1 MRMQFRKHFRSVR
14 HLVARRLLDR
24 ERKGASLASAPIGP
38 FARFI
43 QRLME
48 TPMAIPE
55 DLELESPVE
64 GWIIEPKGYVFVHT
78 PAKDSSLLADAPC
91 ALVGAQ
97 LLFKEP
103 FQSAADWRSKVLAA
117 GLTLTFPSSET
128 RNAFLREIVPA
139 YAMTGELPDRQY
151 ILPLLLI
158 SVITYI
164 VLTGMAYLLPRY
176 LTKRIED
183 EGPVGFALMFGNVGF
198 MGYPVVASIFGH
210 EAIFYAAV
218 LNVVNTFAVFTIGTM
233 LITGKSEVEGSK
245 FQKKVLY
252 STPML
257 AAYLTMAI
265 VALRIDN
272 IPAFISQPLTMIG
285 NITVPAALLIVGSSM
300 SHLSPRAMLGNGT
313 VYATTLFRLAILPIA
328 IYYLCRALGFSEFV
342 VNINTIVIAM
352 PVATYG
358 TILCLRHGKDTTFIT
373 EVTFITTL
381 ISMLTIPALVMVF
394 F

>member
-1 MRMQFRKHFRSVR
+1 MATVMITLFAIVVVGYAAGKLGYLGGTFDK
-14 HLVARRLLDR
+14 RL
-24 ERKGASLASAPIGP
+24 
-38 FARFI
+38 
-43 QRLME
+43 
-48 TPMAIPE
+48 
-55 DLELESPVE
+55 
-64 GWIIEPKGYVFVHT
+64 
-78 PAKDSSLLADAPC
+78 
-91 ALVGAQ
+91 
-97 LLFKEP
+97 
-103 FQSAADWRSKVLAA
+103 SKVVIDITCPALI
-117 GLTLTFPSSET
+117 LSS
-128 RNAFLREIVPA
+128 
-139 YAMTGELPDRQY
+139 AMTGELPDRQY

-381 ISMLTIPALVMVF
+381 LSMLTIPALVMVF

>member
-1 MRMQFRKHFRSVR
+1 MATVMITLFAIVVVGYAAGKLGYLGGTFDK
-14 HLVARRLLDR
+14 RL
-24 ERKGASLASAPIGP
+24 
-38 FARFI
+38 
-43 QRLME
+43 
-48 TPMAIPE
+48 
-55 DLELESPVE
+55 
-64 GWIIEPKGYVFVHT
+64 
-78 PAKDSSLLADAPC
+78 
-91 ALVGAQ
+91 
-97 LLFKEP
+97 
-103 FQSAADWRSKVLAA
+103 SKVVIDITCPALI
-117 GLTLTFPSSET
+117 LSS
-128 RNAFLREIVPA
+128 
-139 YAMTGELPDRQY
+139 AMTGELPDRQY

-358 TILCLRHGKDTTFIT
+358 TILCLRHGKDTAFIT

-381 ISMLTIPALVMVF
+381 LSMLTIPALVMVF